1 MKQIA
6 RYAIVLVVL
15 FGIVLLAK
23 NKIAGASGP
32 QAPANQATTATLR
45 GFVWNDTDRDGVQD
59 VGEAG
64 LPNVTIDLYD
74 SARAPVNTVI
84 TDATGR
90 YQFENL
96 APGQYYV
103 SVVPPAGYAISLKDQ
118 GQNDAS
124 DSDADPAT
132 GEFVLAELA
141 AGENTLQWDAGL
153 YTTRQP
159 ARPEPG
165 TVRPPPAEVT
175 VCENGIASVGGVSIL
190 DVDNLAPGYCL
201 AAFLRSNA
209 FAVGRI
215 PDGAGTVLAPITFL
229 RVFYNSTFVYE
240 VPAADGSVQVCYA
253 LTGMPTQVAIYFYD
267 FYGPRFEG
275 GNGQP
280 AWEPLPTTVEGN
292 VACAAAQ
299 TSGAYAL
306 IGR

>member
-1 MKQIA
+1 
-6 RYAIVLVVL
+6 
-15 FGIVLLAK
+15 
-23 NKIAGASGP
+23 
-32 QAPANQATTATLR
+32 
-45 GFVWNDTDRDGVQD
+45 
-59 VGEAG
+59 
-64 LPNVTIDLYD
+64 
-74 SARAPVNTVI
+74 
-84 TDATGR
+84 
-90 YQFENL
+90 
-96 APGQYYV
+96 
-103 SVVPPAGYAISLKDQ
+103 VPPVGYAISLKDQ
-118 GQNDAS
+118 GQDDAA
-124 DSDADPAT
+124 DSDADPTT
-132 GEFVLAELA
+132 GEFVLAELV

-175 VCENGIASVGGVSIL
+175 VCEEGIASVGGVSIL
-190 DVDNLAPGYCL
+190 NVDNLAPGYCL

-240 VPAADGSVQVCYA
+240 VPAADGSVQVCYS
-253 LTGMPTQVAIYFYD
+253 LTGTPTQVAIYFYD
-267 FYGPRFEG
+267 FYGSRFEG

-292 VACAAAQ
+292 VACATAQ